1 MGGVN
6 KYITVMFF
14 WIYFFLFYTC
24 HVYENIKILKG
35 DFKNLSIT
43 WNIHQVLLVILIN
56 VSLFLYTDTVV
67 AFLQEHLLAVSFFL
81 ILLMVR
87 ELLFKMMSL
96 QIYNCAKTLQIM
108 TLIIVASWGIFFER
122 VLIHDGAWIY
132 YPFFSIAS
140 QSIFLYTPL
149 MFLQYLKSSISP
161 LSYGRLDVVILVVGT
176 IFILL
181 VLIAIHRFKARK
193 STN

>member
-14 WIYFFLFYTC
+14 WMYLFLFYTC

-56 VSLFLYTDTVV
+56 ISLFLYTDTVV
-67 AFLQEHLLAVSFFL
+67 DFLQKHLLGVSFFL
-81 ILLMVR
+81 ILLMGR

-96 QIYNCAKTLQIM
+96 KIYNCPKILQIM
-108 TLIIVASWGIFFER
+108 TLMIVASWGIVFER
-122 VLIHDGAWIY
+122 VLVHDVVCMY
-132 YPFFSIAS
+132 YPFFTIAS
-140 QSIFLYTPL
+140 QCIFLYTPIML
-149 MFLQYLKSSISP
+149 MEYLKSSMSP
-161 LSYGRLDVVILVVGT
+161 LSYDKLDMVILAVGAV
-176 IFILL
+176 FILL

-193 STN
+193 FMN